1 MGSNTAKSMFNPS
14 ALQSTYNPLAGLSD
28 KTLPVYIDKSTGQFK
43 KGGILDKIG
52 SKAPASPKY
61 NQDAARAEQYRI
73 NQTTANQLYA
83 DVNSPLGGYSTYV
96 DPETGQIT
104 VNKQLSE
111 NSQTALNQQQAALKN
126 YYVNDGT
133 DAANAYYNAQMAYLQ
148 PQMQRQI
155 TRSEAGLTNRGLP
168 IGSSAWNEYMGD
180 VRDAQNQQLS
190 SLGSSAISAGQ
201 GYQSNFLDQA
211 NMLGGQVLD
220 PSIVSGQAG
229 AGLENTYDQQFGAQV
244 AQYKTDMAGS
254 NIHQQI
260 GGAVGTIGGAV
271 LGGYLTEGNPAG
283 IYGGAAIG
291 GAGGTAL
298 GTAMDNR

>member
-1 MGSNTAKSMFNPS
+1 MGVSPS
-14 ALQSTYNPLAGLSD
+14 A
-28 KTLPVYIDKSTGQFK
+28 
-43 KGGILDKIG
+43 
-52 SKAPASPKY
+52 PKY
-61 NQDAARAEQYRI
+61 NQDAARQEQYRI
-73 NQTTANQLYA
+73 NQTSANQLYA

-96 DPETGQIT
+96 DPTTGQIT

-190 SLGSSAISAGQ
+190 GLGSSAISAGQ

-211 NMLGGQVLD
+211 NMLGGQVVD
-220 PSIVSGQAG
+220 PTLSAGQAG
-229 AGLENTYDQQFGAQV
+229 AGLENTYNQQFENQV
-244 AQYKTDMAGS
+244 AQYKTKMAGS
-254 NIHQQI
+254 NVNKQI
-260 GGAVGTIGGAV
+260 GSVVGGGVGAV
-271 LGGYLTEGNPAG
+271 LGGWATGWANP
-283 IYGGAAIG
+283 YGYIG
-291 GAGGTAL
+291 GATIGSAAGESAGTL
-298 GTAMDNR
+298 IDNS